1 MMAQKNLLQKPCE
14 ADCYV
19 RASQSGIAASP
30 AETKS
35 YCKTLQFRN
44 DNSFSNMIDMEMETT
59 YALPIVTQLTN
70 KTGKL
75 VLMSLSNTFLFFNP
89 HLFAKKGTKNVDVAN
104 LALKKT
110 TERVLQQIN
119 KAS

>member
-75 VLMSLSNTFLFFNP
+75 VLMSLSDTFLFFFFNP
-89 HLFAKKGTKNVDVAN
+89 HLFAKKRN
-104 LALKKT
+104 KKFWCG
-110 TERVLQQIN
+110 
-119 KAS
+119 